1 MRRHV
6 WQYLFIVVLL
16 TSCAAADDVA
26 NVRPERG
33 RIELI
38 RDTWG
43 TPHVF
48 AETDAG
54 AMYGMGYAAAEDRA
68 FQMYY
73 SLRIM
78 QGRLAEQVGLAMMPG
93 RQTTAVDH
101 DREMRTLG
109 FCRAAREIVRHL
121 DRESLALRQAYSDGV
136 NDCMAATRDKR
147 HYLSDELGLEP
158 EPWTPADCITSWWHL
173 GQFFAGD
180 GTRELIHYRNTV
192 GGGPEPAGRAVR
204 GAPGRGLACSA
215 PRPEARD
222 LVALGPDDAAA
233 VIQREDITAEWLRAT
248 QDFMRR
254 YSPPAT
260 RPSADEGPRFS
271 HAWVVGGSRTT
282 TGSAVL
288 ISDPQTPVRNPS
300 LFYEFHMMGKSFN
313 ARGIGVPGSPIILI
327 GWNQNVAWGM
337 TALGADQA
345 DLFRLKTDPQHP
357 DQYFF
362 DGQWLPMIVL
372 RETIKVRGGR
382 DEPLVIRLT
391 HLGPVATAFCFALP
405 GEGEVALKRIP
416 VCENDR
422 ETITGAIAMM
432 RAWNTGQF
440 MSALGGWRFP
450 SVNVVFGDVKGDIG
464 FSIAGAIP
472 IRSPLEPLAG
482 AAAMDG
488 TATGLDWQTIVP
500 PDLLPR
506 VISRDDP
513 PAFVMAAW
521 GEDLAA
527 LRDPPVPAVINDPHS
542 VWHSVLL
549 AESLRRNGV
558 PVVARLGPQAGKDP
572 AANTAAIV
580 AFLRERLLPSPPG
593 RDSPEKDGPGK

>member
-1 MRRHV
+1 MRPHV
-6 WQYLFIVVLL
+6 WLSVLML
-16 TSCAAADDVA
+16 ALVPACALAGEATRARSD
-26 NVRPERG
+26 RG
-33 RIELI
+33 RVELI

-48 AETDAG
+48 ADTDAG
-54 AMYGMGYAAAEDRA
+54 AMYGLGYAAAEDRA

-78 QGRLAEQVGLAMMPG
+78 QGRLAELVGSAKMPG

-101 DREMRTLG
+101 DRQMRTFG
-109 FCRAAREIVRHL
+109 FCLAAHEVVRHL
-121 DRESLALRQAYSDGV
+121 DRESLALLQAYSDGV

-147 HYLSDELGLEP
+147 HYLFGQLGLEP

-192 GGGPEPAGRAVR
+192 GGGAEPAGRAVR
-204 GAPGRGLACSA
+204 GAPGRGLARSA
-215 PRPEARD
+215 PRSEARD

-233 VIQREDITAEWLRAT
+233 VIQREDVTDEWLGRT

-254 YSPPAT
+254 YAPPAT
-260 RPSADEGPRFS
+260 RPSGDEGPKFS
-271 HAWVVGGSRTT
+271 HAWVVGGGRTT
-282 TGSAVL
+282 TGAAVL
-288 ISDPQTPVRNPS
+288 IGDPQTPVRNPS
-300 LFYEFHMMGKSFN
+300 LFYEFHIQGKSFN

-327 GWNQNVAWGM
+327 GWNQHVAWGM

-362 DGQWLPMIVL
+362 DGQWRPMTVL
-372 RETIKVRGGR
+372 REAIKVRGGD

-416 VCENDR
+416 VCDTDR
-422 ETITGAIAMM
+422 ETIEGAIAML
-432 RAWNTGQF
+432 RAGNTGQF
-440 MSALGGWRFP
+440 LSALGGWRFP
-450 SVNVVFGDVKGDIG
+450 SVNVVFGDAKGDIG
-464 FSIAGAIP
+464 FCIAGAIP
-472 IRSPLEPLAG
+472 IRSPLEPQAG

-488 TATGLDWQTIVP
+488 TAARFDWRTIVP
-500 PDLLPR
+500 PQLLPHVSNPKR
-506 VISRDDP
+506 GYVASATCTRASR
-513 PAFVMAAW
+513 AAW
-521 GEDLAA
+521 T
-527 LRDPPVPAVINDPHS
+527 RS
-542 VWHSVLL
+542 
-549 AESLRRNGV
+549 
-558 PVVARLGPQAGKDP
+558 
-572 AANTAAIV
+572 
-580 AFLRERLLPSPPG
+580 SPG
-593 RDSPEKDGPGK
+593 AM